1 VKEDYGSL
9 LAFLDQQQNKA
20 LLFLFHEKKKIEN
33 LNGRLISYYP
43 NLLNV
48 VQMVHWKVR

>member
-1 VKEDYGSL
+1 MKEDYGSL

-20 LLFLFHEKKKIEN
+20 LLFLFHEKKIEN
-33 LNGRLISYYP
+33 LNRRLISYYP